1 MKTKAFQRFIQ
12 RIGYYD
18 SDIELCDLLVKSYL
32 NGPNSDENI
41 AVALSATAESHP
53 VLAGRPN
60 TRASRNTT
68 GNHLKSTVAAAY
80 IKDLFEDFSEYIS
93 EVMTKAAIKGI
104 NPAQFVGD
112 VKIEIQARDILSY
125 GTWDQVVSHI
135 SGEIFR
141 KLENERNTRELIRKA
156 SRRLGLNVD
165 NALLDAAM
173 PYLDARHILVHRD
186 GKTDQKYRDT
196 YPAVR
201 LRNEKIVTDLTFAKD
216 AKTAVKALGSDID
229 AKIIAADLIRQQD
242 LSGNAAE

>member
-1 MKTKAFQRFIQ
+1 VKTKAFQRFIH
-12 RIGYYD
+12 RISYYE
-18 SDIELCDLLVKSYL
+18 SDIELCDLLVCRYL
-32 NGPNSDENI
+32 NGANSDENI
-41 AVALSATAESHP
+41 SISLGSTTEAHQ
-53 VLAGRPN
+53 VLASRPN

-93 EVMTKAAIKGI
+93 EVMTKASIKGV
-104 NPAQFVGD
+104 NPGQFVGD
-112 VKIEIQARDILSY
+112 AKIEIQAKDILSA
-125 GTWDQVVSHI
+125 GSWEKVVSNI

-141 KLENERNTRELIRKA
+141 KLENEKNTRELIKKA

-196 YPAVR
+196 YPTVR
-201 LRNEKIVTDLTFAKD
+201 LRGEKIVSDMAFAKA
-216 AKTAVKALGSDID
+216 AKITVKALASDID

>member
-32 NGPNSDENI
+32 IGPNSDENI
-41 AVALSATAESHP
+41 AVALNATAESHP

-60 TRASRNTT
+60 KRASRNTT
-68 GNHLKSTVAAAY
+68 GYHLKSTVAAAY

-104 NPAQFVGD
+104 NPAQFIGD

-135 SGEIFR
+135 SSEIFR
-141 KLENERNTRELIRKA
+141 KLENERNTRQLIRKA

-173 PYLDARHILVHRD
+173 PYLDARHIFVHRD
-186 GKTDQKYRDT
+186 GKTDQKYRDS
-196 YPAVR
+196 YPDVR
-201 LRNEKIVTDLTFAKD
+201 LRKEKIVTDLTFAKD